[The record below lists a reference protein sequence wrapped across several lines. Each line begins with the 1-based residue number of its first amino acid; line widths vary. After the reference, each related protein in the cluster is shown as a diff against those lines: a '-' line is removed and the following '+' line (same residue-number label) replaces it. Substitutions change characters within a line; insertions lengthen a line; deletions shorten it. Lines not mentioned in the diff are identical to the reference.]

1 MQTEDFNLRKAGGRP
16 RLSDMVRKFLGLL
29 VVAFLPCMPLVRA
42 TTDSQPLTHIDDPG
56 RLAVCDSH
64 WASGMEAKLAS
75 FETSTRIRI
84 VLQFHLKSP
93 PADEDKKPGAYMSGL
108 ATKLGI
114 IKGGVLVVFFADDPD
129 WRVWVGDALTPKFVG
144 RLGSAKE
151 FTESGAM
158 HEAKEAFLSRS
169 LAEADTA
176 FSAIKKALSTGGS
189 LTPGKQ
195 LTLQADA
202 LIDGLRSKLGPK

>member
-1 MQTEDFNLRKAGGRP
+1 
-16 RLSDMVRKFLGLL
+16 MVHKFLGLL

-114 IKGGVLVVFFADDPD
+114 VQGGVLVVFFADDPD

-144 RLGSAKE
+144 RLGSA
-151 FTESGAM
+151 FVFRYSVV
-158 HEAKEAFLSRS
+158 LV
-169 LAEADTA
+169 
-176 FSAIKKALSTGGS
+176 
-189 LTPGKQ
+189 
-195 LTLQADA
+195 
-202 LIDGLRSKLGPK
+202 